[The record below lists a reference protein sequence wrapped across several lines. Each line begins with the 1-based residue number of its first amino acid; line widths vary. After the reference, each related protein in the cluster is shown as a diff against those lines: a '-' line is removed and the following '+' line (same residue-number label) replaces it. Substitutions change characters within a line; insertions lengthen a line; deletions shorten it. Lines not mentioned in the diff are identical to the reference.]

1 MKTLH
6 ATTTLLVAA
15 LSAASAVAGWRGF
28 EPANHIAGP
37 ERTAES
43 LAGKV
48 VLVDRWA
55 IWCGPCI
62 RMMPHTEEI
71 WRKYADQGLVVVA
84 SHIGHGYE
92 ADKVAEFVGQFSFSV
107 YKEADWDGD
116 VGYDGGIPFLYVVD
130 SKGAVVYG
138 GRDPEA
144 IDAAV
149 AKALKAV
156 AARPQAPAKASA
168 PDKPSA
174 PAKPA
179 SKKPG
184 IIKIKK
190 SAKEK

>member
-1 MKTLH
+1 MKTLY

-55 IWCGPCI
+55 IWCGPCR

-71 WRKYADQGLVVVA
+71 WRKYADKGLVVVA

-92 ADKVAEFVGQFSFSV
+92 ADKVSEFVEQFSFSV

-116 VGYDGGIPFLYVVD
+116 VGYDGGIPFIYVVD
-130 SKGAVVYG
+130 SKGSVVYG

-149 AKALKAV
+149 DKALKA
-156 AARPQAPAKASA
+156 AAKPPAKAAA
-168 PDKPSA
+168 PAKPSA
-174 PAKPA
+174 PAKAAKSA
-179 SKKPG
+179 SSKPG
-184 IIKIKK
+184 VIKIKK